1 MSVNPAMAAALSV
14 SSLLS
19 ELIDEANSSGDSLP
33 EYLSQLAEEAMPPRS
48 KAELRSIL
56 DADIDCLKDIF
67 DKSIA
72 GAIDL
77 ETAFIN
83 FNTRA
88 IDFIC
93 NSVKPENKERTTK
106 ELSKNKLLKIQ

>member
-1 MSVNPAMAAALSV
+1 
-14 SSLLS
+14 
-19 ELIDEANSSGDSLP
+19 
-33 EYLSQLAEEAMPPRS
+33 MPPRS

-93 NSVKPENKERTTK
+93 NSVKPENKERTNKWIVINTGKLKKRQFEEFEDRRNSVSVRKAIVK
-106 ELSKNKLLKIQ
+106 EIEEALNDAA